1 MKYLLEE
8 NNFFYSAR
16 QIYKIPIT
24 QYHCAKSQESLW
36 DLIGQEIFTNFSA
49 MFWFSRAC
57 SNIFFKTVESTKS
70 SVKTV
75 YHRYRRRKKNI
86 RGNFN
91 EQSSGSGFCHKS
103 GGGWGDSFETSHQ
116 IEFLGLK
123 IDNLMPSLRP

>member
-57 SNIFFKTVESTKS
+57 SNIFFKTVESTNS

-103 GGGWGDSFETSHQ
+103 GEKKKKSFETSHQ

-123 IDNLMPSLRP
+123 IDNLMRSLRP